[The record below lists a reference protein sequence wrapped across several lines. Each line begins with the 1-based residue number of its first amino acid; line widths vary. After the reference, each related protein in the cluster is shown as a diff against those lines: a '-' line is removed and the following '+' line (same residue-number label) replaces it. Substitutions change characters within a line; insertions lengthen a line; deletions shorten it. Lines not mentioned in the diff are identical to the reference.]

1 MPVTVLDAKGLV
13 CPLPVLRA
21 RKALKSLRSG
31 EILEVHATD
40 PASRLDVPH
49 FCDATGN
56 ELIETRKE
64 GDVLVFRIRKTSAD
78 AADVSESAP
87 ATDRRP

>member
-1 MPVTVLDAKGLV
+1 MPDVVLDAKGLV

-21 RKALKSLRSG
+21 RKAMKSLG
-31 EILEVHATD
+31 PGQILEIHATD

-56 ELIETRKE
+56 ELLEMRKE
-64 GDVLVFRIRKTSAD
+64 GEVLIFRIRKAEKGDS
-78 AADVSESAP
+78 
-87 ATDRRP
+87 

>member
-1 MPVTVLDAKGLV
+1 MPDTVLDAKGLI

-21 RKALKSLRSG
+21 RKAIKSLSPG
-31 EILEVHATD
+31 EILEIHATD

-56 ELIETRKE
+56 ELLDMRKE
-64 GDVLVFRIRKTSAD
+64 GDVLIFRIRKAERG
-78 AADVSESAP
+78 AA
-87 ATDRRP
+87 

>member
-1 MPVTVLDAKGLV
+1 MPDIVLDAKGLL

-21 RKALKSLRSG
+21 RKAIKTLSPG
-31 EILEVHATD
+31 DILEIHATD

-56 ELIETRKE
+56 ELVDMRKE
-64 GDVLVFRIRKTSAD
+64 GDVLIFRIRKA
-78 AADVSESAP
+78 ENGIG
-87 ATDRRP
+87 

>member
-1 MPVTVLDAKGLV
+1 MPDTVLDAKGLL

-21 RKALKSLRSG
+21 RKAIKSLSPG
-31 EILEVHATD
+31 EILEIHATD

-56 ELIETRKE
+56 ELLDMRKE
-64 GDVLVFRIRKTSAD
+64 GDVLIFCIRKAENG
-78 AADVSESAP
+78 AA
-87 ATDRRP
+87 

>member
-1 MPVTVLDAKGLV
+1 MPDLVVDARGLV

-21 RKALKSLRSG
+21 RKAIKSLALG
-31 EILEVHATD
+31 EILEIHATD

-56 ELIETRKE
+56 ELLETRKE
-64 GDVLVFRIRKTSAD
+64 GDVLIFRIRKAVD
-78 AADVSESAP
+78 G
-87 ATDRRP
+87 

>member
-1 MPVTVLDAKGLV
+1 MPDIVLDAKGLI

-21 RKALKSLRSG
+21 RKAIKSLAVG
-31 EILEVHATD
+31 EILEIHATD

-64 GDVLVFRIRKTSAD
+64 GEVLIFRIRKT
-78 AADVSESAP
+78 EKP
-87 ATDRRP
+87 EG

>member
-1 MPVTVLDAKGLV
+1 MPDLVVDARGLV

-21 RKALKSLRSG
+21 RKAIKSLALG
-31 EILEVHATD
+31 EILEIHATD

-56 ELIETRKE
+56 ELLETRQE
-64 GDVLVFRIRKTSAD
+64 GDVLIFRIRKAVD
-78 AADVSESAP
+78 G
-87 ATDRRP
+87 

>member
-1 MPVTVLDAKGLV
+1 MLVTVLDAKGLV

-21 RKALKSLRSG
+21 RKAMKSLRPG
-31 EILEVHATD
+31 EILEIHATD

-56 ELIETRKE
+56 ELVETRTE
-64 GDVLVFRIRKTSAD
+64 GEVLIFRIRKSDTDTSE
-78 AADVSESAP
+78 VSEGVP

>member
-1 MPVTVLDAKGLV
+1 MTNIVLDAKGLV

-21 RKALKSLRSG
+21 RKAIKSLAPG
-31 EILEVHATD
+31 EILEIHATD

-56 ELIETRKE
+56 ELLETRTE
-64 GDVLVFRIRKTSAD
+64 GEVLIFRIRKAE
-78 AADVSESAP
+78 AG
-87 ATDRRP
+87 

>member
-1 MPVTVLDAKGLV
+1 MPDTVLDAKGLV

-21 RKALKSLRSG
+21 RKAMKSLAQG
-31 EILEVHATD
+31 DILEIHATD

-56 ELIETRKE
+56 ELLETRKD
-64 GDVLVFRIRKTSAD
+64 GDILIFRIRKTD
-78 AADVSESAP
+78 AGPSRVTESAP
-87 ATDRRP
+87 EKDRTS

>member
-21 RKALKSLRSG
+21 RKAMKSLAQG
-31 EILEVHATD
+31 DILEIHATD

-56 ELIETRKE
+56 ELLDMRKE
-64 GDVLVFRIRKTSAD
+64 GEVLIFRIRKT
-78 AADVSESAP
+78 AADPRHVTESAP
-87 ATDRRP
+87 ETYRQS

>member
-1 MPVTVLDAKGLV
+1 MEVTVLDAKGLV

-21 RKALKSLRSG
+21 RKAMKSLAQG
-31 EILEVHATD
+31 DILEIHATD

-56 ELIETRKE
+56 DLLETRKE
-64 GDVLVFRIRKTSAD
+64 GEVLIFRIRKT
-78 AADVSESAP
+78 AADPSKVTGSAP
-87 ATDRRP
+87 EKDRQS

>member
-1 MPVTVLDAKGLV
+1 MPDTVLDAKGLL

-21 RKALKSLRSG
+21 RKAIKSLSPG
-31 EILEVHATD
+31 EILEIHATD

-56 ELIETRKE
+56 ELLDMRKE
-64 GDVLVFRIRKTSAD
+64 GDVLIFRIRKAENG
-78 AADVSESAP
+78 AA
-87 ATDRRP
+87 

>member
-1 MPVTVLDAKGLV
+1 MPDIVLDAKGLI

-21 RKALKSLRSG
+21 RKAIKSLAVG
-31 EILEVHATD
+31 EILEIHATD

-64 GDVLVFRIRKTSAD
+64 GEVLIFRIRKTEKPED
-78 AADVSESAP
+78 
-87 ATDRRP
+87 

>member
-1 MPVTVLDAKGLV
+1 MPDVVLDAKGLV

-21 RKALKSLRSG
+21 RKAIKSLAIG
-31 EILEVHATD
+31 QILEIHATD

-56 ELIETRKE
+56 ELIEMRKE
-64 GDVLVFRIRKTSAD
+64 GEVLIFRIRKT
-78 AADVSESAP
+78 E
-87 ATDRRP
+87 RPEG

>member
-1 MPVTVLDAKGLV
+1 MPDTVLDAKGLL

-21 RKALKSLRSG
+21 RKAIKSLSPG
-31 EILEVHATD
+31 EILEIHATD

-56 ELIETRKE
+56 ELLDIRKE
-64 GDVLVFRIRKTSAD
+64 GDVLSFRIRKAENG
-78 AADVSESAP
+78 AA
-87 ATDRRP
+87 

>member
-1 MPVTVLDAKGLV
+1 MPDLILDARGLV

-21 RKALKSLRSG
+21 RKAIKSLALG
-31 EILEVHATD
+31 EILEIHATD

-56 ELIETRKE
+56 ELLEARKE
-64 GDVLVFRIRKTSAD
+64 GDVLIFRIRK
-78 AADVSESAP
+78 AAES
-87 ATDRRP
+87 

>member
-1 MPVTVLDAKGLV
+1 MPDTVLDARGLV

-21 RKALKSLRSG
+21 RKAIKSLALG
-31 EILEVHATD
+31 EILEIHATD

-56 ELIETRKE
+56 ELLETRKE
-64 GDVLVFRIRKTSAD
+64 GEVLIFRIRK
-78 AADVSESAP
+78 AAES
-87 ATDRRP
+87 

>member
-1 MPVTVLDAKGLV
+1 MPDIVLDAKGLI

-21 RKALKSLRSG
+21 RKAIKSLAVG
-31 EILEVHATD
+31 EILEIHATD
-40 PASRLDVPH
+40 PASPLDVPH

-64 GDVLVFRIRKTSAD
+64 GEVLIFRIRKT
-78 AADVSESAP
+78 EKP
-87 ATDRRP
+87 EG

>member
-21 RKALKSLRSG
+21 RKAMKSLAQG
-31 EILEVHATD
+31 DILEVHATD

-56 ELIETRKE
+56 ELLETRKD
-64 GDVLVFRIRKTSAD
+64 GDILIFRIRKTGAD
-78 AADVSESAP
+78 PSRVTESAP
-87 ATDRRP
+87 EKDRTS

>member
-1 MPVTVLDAKGLV
+1 MPGIVLDAKGLV

-21 RKALKSLRSG
+21 RKAMKSLAVG
-31 EILEVHATD
+31 EILEIHATD

-56 ELIETRKE
+56 ELIEARKE
-64 GDVLVFRIRKTSAD
+64 GDVLIFRIRKTEQP
-78 AADVSESAP
+78 ES
-87 ATDRRP
+87 

>member
-1 MPVTVLDAKGLV
+1 MPDVILDAKGLV

-21 RKALKSLRSG
+21 RKAIKSLAPG
-31 EILEVHATD
+31 QVLEIHATD

-56 ELIETRKE
+56 ELLETRKE
-64 GDVLVFRIRKTSAD
+64 GEVLIFRIRKAGTAKG
-78 AADVSESAP
+78 
-87 ATDRRP
+87 

>member
-1 MPVTVLDAKGLV
+1 MPDVVLDAKGLV

-21 RKALKSLRSG
+21 RKAIKSLAIG
-31 EILEVHATD
+31 QILEIHATD

-56 ELIETRKE
+56 ELIEMRKE
-64 GDVLVFRIRKTSAD
+64 GEVLIFRIRKTQ
-78 AADVSESAP
+78 
-87 ATDRRP
+87 RPEG

>member
-1 MPVTVLDAKGLV
+1 MPDLVVDARGLV

-21 RKALKSLRSG
+21 RNAIKSLALG
-31 EILEVHATD
+31 EILEIHATD

-56 ELIETRKE
+56 ELLETRQE
-64 GDVLVFRIRKTSAD
+64 GDVLIFRIRKAVD
-78 AADVSESAP
+78 G
-87 ATDRRP
+87 

>member
-1 MPVTVLDAKGLV
+1 MPDVVLDAKGLV

-21 RKALKSLRSG
+21 RKAIKALAIG
-31 EILEVHATD
+31 QILEIHATD

-56 ELIETRKE
+56 ELIEMRKE
-64 GDVLVFRIRKTSAD
+64 GEVLIFRIRKT
-78 AADVSESAP
+78 E
-87 ATDRRP
+87 RPEG

>member
-1 MPVTVLDAKGLV
+1 MPDLILDARGLV

-21 RKALKSLRSG
+21 RKAIKSLALG
-31 EILEVHATD
+31 EILEIHATD

-56 ELIETRKE
+56 ELLEARKD
-64 GDVLVFRIRKTSAD
+64 GDVLIFRIRKTA
-78 AADVSESAP
+78 ES
-87 ATDRRP
+87 